1 MEVKVVIDAVVTVDV
16 IVVGTVV
23 VYTVDVPDAN
33 V

>member
-1 MEVKVVIDAVVTVDV
+1 VEVKVVIDAVVTVDV